1 MPGTGLGLGGVAV
14 RTAHVELTFRVR
26 WGKKRQIKHMDDV
39 MNGKCYGKK
48 SKGDKEGWVG

>member
-1 MPGTGLGLGGVAV
+1 MPGTGLGSGDVVV
-14 RTAHVELTFRVR
+14 RPARVELTFRVR
-26 WGKKRQIKHMDDV
+26 WGKKRQIQHMDDV